1 LALDSGSEK
10 VIRLFVASPGDVADE
25 RDAVEQVARR
35 VSKQLSQAAIEVY
48 RWEDGLPAP
57 VGDPPAEVEKRVPD
71 FQDLDIFVLILW
83 QRYGTVLPQGISA
96 TEVEFR
102 KAWSA
107 SQASGRPK
115 ILAYLCTVGS
125 PVLSI
130 DLDQAKRL
138 QSFVADLKEKG
149 IVLSY
154 ADHAEFHRIFDDH
167 LHRVLQELDAPLRS
181 AASPRTIRQPSRQAS
196 NLLARIHEAR
206 DRISEHIVRTPLV
219 RSQRLEQDLSCRKIM
234 LKLECLQVT
243 GSFKVRGAMNSLLL
257 HDDAASSR
265 PFATASAG
273 NHGLGLAY
281 AADRFRRESVIY
293 MPERTPL
300 TKRKAVERYTRN
312 INLTGKTF
320 EETKEYA
327 VAESQAN
334 GYNFIHPFDDLDV
347 IAGQGTLGLEIIR
360 DIEEQYQNEPPDL
373 IVIPVGG
380 GGLIAGVGTA
390 IRDRWPSTRIIGAE
404 AWSMPSMDAALK
416 GGRPR
421 AVTNAGT
428 TFADGIAVAE
438 VGEKSFAIA
447 REVIDQV
454 WEVAEESMAKAVIRL
469 IEDVRVLAEGAGAC
483 GLGGLFDKQASD
495 AASISNRSVLVVV
508 SGGNLDTIALS
519 KLLQRGLVLSRR
531 LAHLRFIVEDIPGT
545 LSRLTSDLAE
555 LQVNILDLWHSRL
568 NAYLRV
574 GNTQVDTI
582 VETRDAD
589 HVNSVQEA
597 LVARGHIVQL
607 VTE

>member
-1 LALDSGSEK
+1 MASEIGSERI
-10 VIRLFVASPGDVADE
+10 IRLFVASPGDVADE
-25 RDAVEQVARR
+25 RDAVEQVASR
-35 VSKQLSQAAIEVY
+35 VSKQLSPAAIKVY
-48 RWEDGLPAP
+48 RWEDGLPAA
-57 VGDPPAEVEKRVPD
+57 GAGGEEEAEKHLPD
-71 FQDLDIFVLILW
+71 FPQLDIFVLILW
-83 QRYGTVLPQGISA
+83 QRYGAILPDGLSA
-96 TEVEFR
+96 TEREFR
-102 KAWSA
+102 RAWSA
-107 SQASGRPK
+107 SRTTGRPK

-138 QSFVADLKEKG
+138 QAFVADLKDKG

-167 LHRVLQELDAPLRS
+167 LHRVLQELDERVRPAS
-181 AASPRTIRQPSRQAS
+181 SPRSGGPSRQAS
-196 NLLARIHEAR
+196 HLLQRIHEAR
-206 DRISEHIVRTPLV
+206 ERITEHIVRTPLV
-219 RSQRLEQDLSCRKIM
+219 RSTRLEQDLRCRKIM
-234 LKLECLQVT
+234 LKLECLQIT
-243 GSFKVRGAMNSLLL
+243 GSFKVRGALNSVLL
-257 HDDAASSR
+257 HGDAAGSR

-312 INLTGKTF
+312 ITLTGKTF

-327 VAESQAN
+327 IAESQAN
-334 GYNFIHPFDDLDV
+334 GYTFIHPFNDLDV

-360 DIEEQYQNEPPDL
+360 DIEEHYQDEPPDL
-373 IVIPVGG
+373 VVIPVGG

-390 IRDRWPSTRIIGAE
+390 IRERWPSTRIVGAE
-404 AWSMPSMDAALK
+404 ALNVPSMDAAIK

-421 AVTNAGT
+421 AVANTG

-438 VGEKSFAIA
+438 VGDQSFAIA

-469 IEDVRVLAEGAGAC
+469 IEDVRVISEGAGAC

-495 AASISNRSVLVVV
+495 AASISNRSVLVIV

-531 LAHLRFIVEDIPGT
+531 LAHLRFIVEDVPGT
-545 LSRLTSDLAE
+545 LARLTSDLSE

-574 GNTQVDTI
+574 GNTQVDAI

-597 LVARGHIVQL
+597 LVARGHVVQL